1 MLNTETFKT
10 VINST
15 PLISIDLLVKK
26 DNKILL
32 GKRINKPAQGYLF
45 SIGGRVYK
53 NESIQQA
60 TARIAK
66 DELNISLKLT
76 PSFIGVFE
84 HFYDDGIYKDVSTH
98 YINLAYEVDINN
110 EILNL
115 PNDQHNEYQWLG
127 INELLSS
134 KQVHKYVKDYF
145 RK

>member
-1 MLNTETFKT
+1 MLNPETFKT

-110 EILNL
+110 EMLNL
-115 PNDQHNEYQWLG
+115 PNDQHNEYQWLS
-127 INELLSS
+127 IDELLNS

>member
-1 MLNTETFKT
+1 MLDDQTFKA

-66 DELNISLKLT
+66 TELNIELKLT
-76 PSFIGVFE
+76 PKFIDVFE

-110 EILNL
+110 EMLNL
-115 PNDQHNEYQWLG
+115 ATEQHNEYQWLS
-127 INELLSS
+127 IDEILSS

-145 RK
+145 RR

>member
-1 MLNTETFKT
+1 M
-10 VINST
+10 
-15 PLISIDLLVKK
+15 
-26 DNKILL
+26 
-32 GKRINKPAQGYLF
+32 
-45 SIGGRVYK
+45 YK

-84 HFYDDGIYKDVSTH
+84 HFYDDGIYKDISTH

>member
-1 MLNTETFKT
+1 MLNPETFKT

-53 NESIQQA
+53 NEPIQQA

-66 DELNISLKLT
+66 TELNIELKLT
-76 PSFIGVFE
+76 PKFIGVYE

-115 PNDQHNEYQWLG
+115 PNDQHNEYQWLS
-127 INELLSS
+127 INELLNS

>member
-1 MLNTETFKT
+1 MLDSKTFKT

-66 DELNISLKLT
+66 TELNIELKLT
-76 PSFIGVFE
+76 PKFAGVFE

-110 EILNL
+110 EMLNL
-115 PNDQHNEYQWLG
+115 PTEQHNEYQWLS
-127 INELLSS
+127 IDEILSS

>member
-98 YINLAYEVDINN
+98 YINLAYKVDINN
-110 EILNL
+110 EMLNL
-115 PNDQHNEYQWLG
+115 PTEQHNEYQWLS
-127 INELLSS
+127 IDELLNS
-134 KQVHKYVKDYF
+134 KQVHK
-145 RK
+145 

>member
-1 MLNTETFKT
+1 MLDDQTFET

-53 NESIQQA
+53 NETIDNA
-60 TARIAK
+60 MMRIAK
-66 DELNISLKLT
+66 NELNIELKLT
-76 PSFIGVFE
+76 PRFIGVFE
-84 HFYDDGIYKDVSTH
+84 HFYDDSIYQDVSTH
-98 YINLAYEVDINN
+98 YVNLAYEI
-110 EILNL
+110 EIEETLNL
-115 PNDQHNEYQWLG
+115 PTEQHNEYQWLT
-127 INELLSS
+127 IDELLKS

-145 RK
+145 KN

>member
-1 MLNTETFKT
+1 MLDDQTFKT

-66 DELNISLKLT
+66 TELNIELKLI
-76 PSFIGVFE
+76 PKFIGVFE
-84 HFYDDGIYKDVSTH
+84 HFYDDGIYKDISTH

-110 EILNL
+110 EMLNL
-115 PNDQHNEYQWLG
+115 PTEQHNEYQWLS
-127 INELLSS
+127 INKLLNS
-134 KQVHKYVKDYF
+134 KQVHKYVKNYF